1 MELDDFKSAWNK
13 ENKPS
18 TQTQNITKMIQQ
30 QSKGPIASLKHASL
44 KQMRFMLFLMVAMIA
59 TQIGNLDNIAAR
71 IFIGTYVVFCILV
84 AVFFHF
90 NYRLTD
96 KLEGLHGDVKSNLE
110 NYVSVLSQRLKW
122 QRLGVRAVMLVFI
135 AMLEVLPYF
144 LHGRMLDKWHS
155 LSPAV
160 RLASYAGFLLLQYV
174 VGRSLQERKFGQ
186 HLSRLK
192 ELVKELN

>member
-1 MELDDFKSAWNK
+1 MELDDLKGAWNR

-59 TQIGNLDNIAAR
+59 MQIRNLDNASTR

-84 AVFFHF
+84 ATFFYF
-90 NYRLTD
+90 NYRITD
-96 KLEGLHGDVKSNLE
+96 KLESFDGDVKSSLE

-122 QRLGVRAVMLVFI
+122 QRIGVRAVVLIFI
-135 AMLEVLPYF
+135 AMLEVLPFF
-144 LHGRMLDKWHS
+144 LHGRMLDKWHA
-155 LSPAV
+155 LSPFIRFA
-160 RLASYAGFLLLQYV
+160 AYAAFLLFQYFV
-174 VGRSLQERKFGQ
+174 SRSFQERKFGQ

>member
-1 MELDDFKSAWNK
+1 MELDDLKGAWNK
-13 ENKPS
+13 ENKPA

-59 TQIGNLDNIAAR
+59 MQIRNLDNAAAK
-71 IFIGTYVVFCILV
+71 IFIGTYVAFCILV
-84 AVFFHF
+84 AVFFYF

-96 KLEGLHGDVKSNLE
+96 KLEGFDGDVKSSLE
-110 NYVSVLSQRLKW
+110 NYVSVLSRRLKW
-122 QRLGVRAVMLVFI
+122 QSIGVKVVALIFI

-144 LHGRMLDKWHS
+144 LHARMLDKWHS
-155 LSPAV
+155 LSPAI
-160 RLASYAGFLLLQYV
+160 RFAAYAGFLLLQYFV
-174 VGRSLQERKFGQ
+174 SRSLQERKFGQ